1 MASLYLDGK
10 SKEGRRSA
18 RLRASAGNKLRCT
31 REQISPSAAVSGA
44 TPFFVKSRATAAA
57 MLIINALAQAAVPL
71 RTVHPRVIALL
82 VFGAAL
88 LTGVAAWQ
96 GSGAFWNSRN
106 SNESTRGAGHERA
119 SRWMQRGVHALGAN
133 PVSETLFL
141 AAGLAAHGGRAAGVL
156 PRRQLGLG
164 SGYRNPTRA
173 GTPEGSA
180 AEPEL
185 LGKALDAR
193 GGAGTDL
200 RQSDQAGGQAR
211 GASGASVRRRV
222 DVTTVVA
229 LSRRQAPVP
238 RLEAD
243 IGAVV
248 RCPARKQQYCASGEV
263 NEEHG
268 ACCAWLST
276 GCRYI
281 CTGGRLRGP
290 NAPPHSG
297 VVRLVGHGKTLRFA
311 FK

>member
-1 MASLYLDGK
+1 
-10 SKEGRRSA
+10 
-18 RLRASAGNKLRCT
+18 
-31 REQISPSAAVSGA
+31 
-44 TPFFVKSRATAAA
+44 
-57 MLIINALAQAAVPL
+57 MLIINALAQAAVPM
-71 RTVHPRVIALL
+71 RTVHLRAIALL

-88 LTGVAAWQ
+88 LTGVVAWQ
-96 GSGAFWNSRN
+96 GSGAFRNSRN
-106 SNESTRGAGHERA
+106 SNESTRGAGHKRA

-141 AAGLAAHGGRAAGVL
+141 AAGLAAHGGGVV

-164 SGYRNPTRA
+164 SGYRKPTRA

-185 LGKALDAR
+185 LEKALDAR
-193 GGAGTDL
+193 GGAGSDL
-200 RQSDQAGGQAR
+200 LQSDQAGGQAR
-211 GASGASVRRRV
+211 SASGASVRRRV

-238 RLEAD
+238 RLEAEL
-243 IGAVV
+243 GAVV
-248 RCPARKQQYCASGEV
+248 GCPARKQQYCASGGV

-276 GCRYI
+276 GCRDI
-281 CTGGRLRGP
+281 CTGGRLRGRS
-290 NAPPHSG
+290 APPHSD

-311 FK
+311 FKQGRAHLAGTARPVGP

>member
-1 MASLYLDGK
+1 
-10 SKEGRRSA
+10 
-18 RLRASAGNKLRCT
+18 
-31 REQISPSAAVSGA
+31 
-44 TPFFVKSRATAAA
+44 

-71 RTVHPRVIALL
+71 RTVHPRAIALL

-88 LTGVAAWQ
+88 LTGVVAWQ
-96 GSGAFWNSRN
+96 GSGAFRNSRN

-119 SRWMQRGVHALGAN
+119 SQWMQRGVHALGAN

-141 AAGLAAHGGRAAGVL
+141 AAGLAAHGGGAAGVV

-173 GTPEGSA
+173 GTPEGAA

-211 GASGASVRRRV
+211 GALGASVRRRV

-248 RCPARKQQYCASGEV
+248 RCPARRQQYCASGGV

-276 GCRYI
+276 VCRDI
-281 CTGGRLRGP
+281 CTGGRLRGR
-290 NAPPHSG
+290 NAPPHSD
-297 VVRLVGHGKTLRFA
+297 VW
-311 FK
+311 